1 MTLIND
7 ESNAKLGG
15 KKFSHPPVA
24 KPPTA
29 DPCDRSDFQDKR
41 SFPPFAGT
49 AEKYKVEIENES
61 WMFILFCPFGQ
72 LVFAQTSEYI
82 WIYARV
88 RFFS

>member
-1 MTLIND
+1 MTLINH
-7 ESNAKLGG
+7 ESNAKLGE

-49 AEKYKVEIENES
+49 AGK
-61 WMFILFCPFGQ
+61 
-72 LVFAQTSEYI
+72 
-82 WIYARV
+82 
-88 RFFS
+88 